1 MKIKLELE
9 LDTENDQDSQVIE
22 KFLDAIDHL
31 KQEYY
36 EEQEDDRQHR

>member
-22 KFLDAIDHL
+22 KFLNAIDRL